1 MADDLLTL
9 TGSQPTSVLYIVQ
22 MCSAVVMSAI
32 DSVVGHKGKNMY
44 QMLLMNGWTHGRGES
59 WHGPRLLA
67 VMADPVVVVEESQ
80 DGDLQCWER
89 MEAETQFVQE
99 LMALQHKMW
108 SDMKKLRARA
118 ARAAQNWDDWALR
131 EAMDQPPS
139 PRMRMNRSTQTSL
152 ADWIVA
158 YSVLPNDVFPEANL
172 VLLKVQWMWHLVL
185 ARCLHV

>member
-1 MADDLLTL
+1 MTL

-22 MCSAVVMSAI
+22 MCSAVVMPAI

-108 SDMKKLRARA
+108 SDMKKHQARRQRDVAVLRELLKTGMIGPFAKPWISPRAR
-118 ARAAQNWDDWALR
+118 
-131 EAMDQPPS
+131 E
-139 PRMRMNRSTQTSL
+139 
-152 ADWIVA
+152 
-158 YSVLPNDVFPEANL
+158 
-172 VLLKVQWMWHLVL
+172 
-185 ARCLHV
+185 CG